1 MQRASWVFNTV
12 KCGAHP
18 CECRGVT
25 YVSGVETNEG
35 AVAQSPPARRGQ
47 SQDLVGAS
55 LDTPQLTGRAG
66 GPGEGQGA
74 VGPSLH
80 PSPSPP
86 APRVKDPLA
95 SGDDC
100 DHIRFFSFSLIEGY
114 ISLVMDVQTQQR

>member
-1 MQRASWVFNTV
+1 MPWNHLHLT
-12 KCGAHP
+12 
-18 CECRGVT
+18 
-25 YVSGVETNEG
+25 GVETSAG
-35 AVAQSPPARRGQ
+35 APRIGGLRGPPARQEQ
-47 SQDLVGAS
+47 SKDLAGAC
-55 LDTPQLTGRAG
+55 LDTPWLTARAG

-80 PSPSPP
+80 PSPPPP